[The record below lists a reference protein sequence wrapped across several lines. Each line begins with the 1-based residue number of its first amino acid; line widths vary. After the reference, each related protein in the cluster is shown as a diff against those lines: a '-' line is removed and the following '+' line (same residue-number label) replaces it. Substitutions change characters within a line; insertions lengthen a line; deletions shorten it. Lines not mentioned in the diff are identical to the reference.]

1 MPSSPDSREPL
12 APRVS
17 WLLRFAA
24 LLLMALSPWFFGSVG
39 WNEQRLLLAGTM
51 VMAVLLGVV
60 AIRHWNRENS
70 DWRPNAIV
78 WALFGLGCF
87 SLLQSQTRYP
97 WTGPGSVPPSVAMQR
112 WALGLADAPAPIREG
127 MIEAPRVG
135 KSDSELPCGLQAIDE
150 GDRRLAVSLE
160 PQTTRGAAGNL
171 FLASI
176 LAWVSGYAFRR
187 REHYPI
193 LLASITLAGSLVAL
207 YGLVGA
213 ATPTTPNLLGLTYGT
228 SFSVFVSKNSAGAF
242 LNTAI
247 AAALGMVLW
256 STYRLPPSKSRRN
269 VRTDIELPWKVQAAE
284 ALQKWL
290 ARLDVAQLVSIS
302 ALMLLGLALVFSL
315 CRGAALSAVAGLVG
329 AVWLA
334 LPGKRSMGLAAAVLI
349 VMATVLL
356 VMVGLQ
362 LDERV
367 LSRLESIGE
376 LDLESEVRGG
386 RLYIWG
392 VSASAAKYY
401 GWLGSGLGTFHFASL
416 PFQRPTFNGW
426 FYHAESLFAEIWVT
440 LGHIGLLWALGAC
453 VIGFVLV
460 ARIYVSERFRDFS
473 PLQIS
478 AAYLLISQTLHSAVD
493 FAMILPGVY
502 IPAVLILGSAAGG
515 SEESHRL
522 IAWLRQKRRGST
534 PWNDPTTSQRGS
546 QSRIARNSPMTA
558 YASVAMLLLS
568 LGCMSYCYPALK
580 DLAIAYRIEKELETD
595 SREPLVKRM
604 ANRVDYVTR
613 RLAELNGNL
622 SSTAGMARIV
632 GDAICYDV
640 RHQQWV
646 RRPPNADALQ
656 SWNLTSPLLT
666 RIAMD
671 RMEGS
676 EREEAIQA
684 LGGQIAIDTYERASV
699 WYMRGQAQSPLDWRP
714 ILGRATTS
722 FGCPASEIASMT
734 AVIQRTA
741 AHLPQTLTSASILA
755 SKTLDREELMKFWTI
770 AIRTQPA
777 SAIDVGRVMATMYR
791 DDEVPV
797 DFFPKSAPVLR
808 RLASEVFTAKDFPDT
823 HRQLRELT
831 VESSLELRWPTL
843 KKSLWIADVAKE
855 AGNSKLEIDHLR
867 ICLQFQPNDAKLLE
881 RLSDR
886 LITAGDAMA
895 ARDAIRALERSDPG
909 NEAVQ
914 RSAQQLYGRLNA
926 LP

>member
-1 MPSSPDSREPL
+1 
-12 APRVS
+12 
-17 WLLRFAA
+17 
-24 LLLMALSPWFFGSVG
+24 MASSPWFFGSVG
-39 WNEQRLLLAGTM
+39 WNEQRLLLAGGM
-51 VMAVLLGVV
+51 VMAVLLGIVV
-60 AIRHWNRENS
+60 IRNWNRGQA
-70 DWRPNAIV
+70 DWKPNAIV
-78 WALFGLGCF
+78 WALLGLGCF

-112 WALGLADAPAPIREG
+112 WALGLGEAPTAIREG
-127 MIEAPRVG
+127 LIEVPSHGNAET
-135 KSDSELPCGLQAIDE
+135 ELPCGLQAIDQSE
-150 GDRRLAVSLE
+150 RRLAISLE

-171 FLASI
+171 FLAGI
-176 LAWVSGYAFRR
+176 LAWVAGCVFRR
-187 REHYPI
+187 REHFPI
-193 LLASITLAGSLVAL
+193 LLASVTLTGCFVGL
-207 YGLVGA
+207 YGLIGA
-213 ATPTTPNLLGLTYGT
+213 ATPRTANLLGLTYGT

-247 AAALGMVLW
+247 AAALGMLLW
-256 STYRLPPSKSRRN
+256 SMYRLPPSKSRKN
-269 VRTDIELPWKVQAAE
+269 LRTDVELPWKVQAAE

-290 ARLDVAQLVSIS
+290 ARLDLAQLVSIG
-302 ALMLLGLALVFSL
+302 ALLILGLALVFSL

-334 LPGKRSMGLAAAVLI
+334 MPGKRSMGLAAAVLI
-349 VMATVLL
+349 AMVIALL

-392 VSASAAKYY
+392 VSAEAAKVY

-440 LGHIGLLWALGAC
+440 LGHLGLIWALLAC
-453 VIGFVLV
+453 GICFVLV
-460 ARIYVSERFRDFS
+460 SRIYVSERFRDFA
-473 PLQIS
+473 PLQVS

-502 IPAVLILGSAAGG
+502 VPTVLILGAAAGG

-522 IAWLRQKRRGST
+522 IAWLRQKRRASSHS
-534 PWNDPTTSQRGS
+534 DAFS
-546 QSRIARNSPMTA
+546 QSHPISKSRPAQANPMTT
-558 YASVAMLLLS
+558 YVSVAAILLS
-568 LGCMSYCYPALK
+568 LGCMAYCYPALR
-580 DLAIAYRIEKELETD
+580 DLGIAYRIEKELEND
-595 SREPLVKRM
+595 SREPLAKRM
-604 ANRVDYVTR
+604 ANRVEYVTR
-613 RLAELNGNL
+613 RLAELDGSL
-622 SSTAGMARIV
+622 DATAGMARIL
-632 GDAICYDV
+632 GDAISYDV
-640 RHQQWV
+640 RHQQWS
-646 RRPPNADALQ
+646 RRSLSADAQQ
-656 SWNLTSPLLT
+656 SWNQTSPLLT

-671 RMEGS
+671 RLEGS
-676 EREEAIQA
+676 ERDDAIQS
-684 LGGQIAIDTYERASV
+684 LGGQIAIDTYERASF
-699 WYMRGQAQSPLDWRP
+699 WYARGQSQSPLDWKL

-722 FGCPASEIASMT
+722 FQCPSSDIASMT

-777 SAIDVGRVMATMYR
+777 SAIEVGKVMATMYR

-808 RLASEVFTAKDFPDT
+808 RLASEVFTAVDFPNT

-831 VESSLELRWPTL
+831 VETSADLRWPTL
-843 KKSLWIADVAKE
+843 KKSLWIADVARE
-855 AGNSKLEIDHLR
+855 AGKTQLEIDYLR

-886 LITAGDAMA
+886 LIAEGDVVG
-895 ARDAIRALERSDPG
+895 AREAIRSLERAEPG
-909 NEAVQ
+909 NEQVQ
-914 RSAQQLYGRLNA
+914 RTAQQLYGRLNA